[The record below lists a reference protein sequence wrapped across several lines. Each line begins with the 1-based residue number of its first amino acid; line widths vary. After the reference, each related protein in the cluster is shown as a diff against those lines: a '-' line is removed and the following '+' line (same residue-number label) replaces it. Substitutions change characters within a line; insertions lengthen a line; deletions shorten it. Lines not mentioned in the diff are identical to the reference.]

1 PRAPPLPYTTLFRSR
16 DRGPA
21 RASRASPGAR
31 LSPCRSGRS
40 ARPSGAGSPAAPAA
54 SSTPATG
61 EAAPAREAR
70 PAARPGRGRRERRRR
85 GRGERRDRVRKT
97 PARGP
102 HCTVQRTRADVPGGL
117 GHRDPLRG
125 EVLEDL
131 GPARGLPEG
140 DRVRQVARE
149 DVLALLEAQLVRL
162 GRREV
167 L

>member
-1 PRAPPLPYTTLFRSR
+1 S
-16 DRGPA
+16 G
-21 RASRASPGAR
+21 RAS
-31 LSPCRSGRS
+31 SGRS
-40 ARPSGAGSPAAPAA
+40 TRACSPASPAAP
-54 SSTPATG
+54 SSATTR

-85 GRGERRDRVRKT
+85 GRGERRDRVRET

-102 HCTVQRTRADVPGGL
+102 QRTVQRTRTDVPGGL
-117 GHRDPLRG
+117 GHGSTLRG

-131 GPARGLPEG
+131 RPARGLPEG

-167 L
+167 LLEAERLG